1 MPRASAAPPF
11 FRLTT
16 PWVFV
21 KIRSPATQRKR
32 RLNYAGVKQKIGEL
46 VHGRSA
52 CAARAPVA
60 EWLCRDPRGQVGGK
74 IGLPGGLFHAE
85 RGEALDVQPRLGKRG
100 LVGLQEP
107 CRRLAQVQ
115 ENTARSG
122 DRLAGA
128 KVSDEGCAR
137 RGSAAAG
144 HPAVVEARRTAPEGL
159 RDDGGIR
166 PGRAADPG

>member
-1 MPRASAAPPF
+1 MRPGSVSMPRASAAPPF

-74 IGLPGGLFHAE
+74 IGLPGGLFHAD
-85 RGEALDVQPRLGKRG
+85 GGPAHYVQGRLRRPG

-107 CRRLAQVQ
+107 CCRLEEVQ
-115 ENTARSG
+115 KGAARSG

-137 RGSAAAG
+137 R
-144 HPAVVEARRTAPEGL
+144 
-159 RDDGGIR
+159 
-166 PGRAADPG
+166 